1 MKNILELA
9 VFNLP
14 SALTAAAGG
23 ADRIEVCENYS
34 NGGTTPSYGILKT
47 VREKVSIPAF
57 VMICP
62 RAGDFLYSDDE
73 FEVIKKD
80 ILLSK
85 QLGFDGTVCGILNMD
100 GSIDKQRTGELV
112 ALAYPMEFTFHR
124 AFDRCKDPLQ
134 ALEDIIECGC
144 NRILTSGQQANVLDG
159 KELIQQLIQQ
169 ADDRIIILPGGG
181 LRSSNVAELKAFTGA
196 TEFHTSAKK
205 LLPTK
210 MQFINSNMNDDTDQ
224 ISVDVEEIQRIKSL
238 IAID

>member
-85 QLGFDGTVCGILNMD
+85 QLGFDGTVCGILNLD
-100 GSIDKQRTGELV
+100 GSIDKQRTAELV

-134 ALEDIIECGC
+134 ALEDIIACGC

-196 TEFHTSAKK
+196 IEFHTSAKK
-205 LLPTK
+205 VIHTK

-224 ISVDVEEIQRIKSL
+224 MSVDVEEIQRIKSL

>member
-1 MKNILELA
+1 MNNILELA

-14 SALTAAAGG
+14 SALIAANGG
-23 ADRIEVCENYS
+23 ADRIEVCENYA

-73 FEVIKKD
+73 FDVIKKD

-100 GSIDKQRTGELV
+100 GSIDKQRTAELV
-112 ALAYPMEFTFHR
+112 SLAYPMEFTFHR

-181 LRSSNVAELKAFTGA
+181 LRSSNVAEIKAFTGA

-205 LLPTK
+205 VLHTK
-210 MQFINSNMNDDTDQ
+210 MQFINSKMKDDTDQ

-238 IAID
+238 IVTD

>member
-100 GSIDKQRTGELV
+100 GSIDKQRTAELV

-134 ALEDIIECGC
+134 ALEDIIACGC

-196 TEFHTSAKK
+196 IEFHTSAKK
-205 LLPTK
+205 VIHTK

>member
-100 GSIDKQRTGELV
+100 GSIDKQRTAELV

-134 ALEDIIECGC
+134 ALEDIIACGC

-196 TEFHTSAKK
+196 IEFHTSAKK
-205 LLPTK
+205 VIHTK

-224 ISVDVEEIQRIKSL
+224 MSVDVEEIQRIKSL

>member
-100 GSIDKQRTGELV
+100 GSIDKQRTAELV

>member
-1 MKNILELA
+1 MNNILELA

-14 SALTAAAGG
+14 SALIAATGG
-23 ADRIEVCENYS
+23 ADRIEVCENYA

-73 FEVIKKD
+73 FDVIKKD

-85 QLGFDGTVCGILNMD
+85 QLGFDGTVCGILNMA
-100 GSIDKQRTGELV
+100 GSVDKQRTAELV
-112 ALAYPMEFTFHR
+112 SLAYPMEFTFHR

-181 LRSSNVAELKAFTGA
+181 LRSSNIAELKAFTGA
-196 TEFHTSAKK
+196 VEFHTSAKK
-205 LLPTK
+205 VLRTK
-210 MQFINSNMNDDTDQ
+210 MQFINSNMKDDTDQ

-238 IAID
+238 IVTD